1 VNYTTQV
8 AKTEGARTMDGL
20 VHDQIRDL
28 DALVVGAG
36 FGGIYMLHKLRNEL
50 GLDAVAID
58 KAGGV
63 GGTWYW
69 NKYPGALSDSEAF
82 VYQYSF
88 DRDLYEPWKT
98 KFVQGPDVLAYLNKV
113 VDRYDLRE
121 HIHLETGMTSADFDE
136 VFGIWTVRTDRGVT
150 YRARFLVTALGL
162 LSATN
167 TPDLHGIEHFEGRI
181 VHTGAWPEELDL
193 NGKRVGV
200 IGNGSTGNQVISAVA
215 AIAKHLT
222 SFQRTPQYSVPAGN
236 RKLSPEQ
243 IQAYRDNFDATWEQ
257 VRNSSVA
264 MGFKESTIGTFE
276 VSPEERE
283 RIYQRAWDE
292 GGGFRFMFE
301 TFNDIATDEAANEE
315 AAKFIRRKIADIVKD
330 PETARKLTPHDL
342 YARRPLCDTGY
353 FEAFN
358 RANVTLVS
366 VKENPIVRVTQEG
379 IVTEDGTL
387 HKLDI
392 LVFATGFDAVDGN
405 YVRTDIR
412 GRHGRSIKEHWV
424 EGPTSYAGITTSGF
438 PNMFMILGP
447 NGAFTNLPPTIEAQV
462 EWITD
467 AIRHVAETE
476 TGRIELKPD
485 AESDWTDTCV
495 EVAAATVFGSVDSW
509 IFGANIPGKKRSVL
523 FYLGGLSEY
532 RKILDA
538 EAAAGYSSFITRVP
552 PLPVGAAHAK
562 RPSQLAQTDA
572 KH

>member
-88 DRDLYEPWKT
+88 DRDLYEPWNT

-215 AIAKHLT
+215 PIAKHLT

-236 RKLSPEQ
+236 RKLLPEQ
-243 IQAYRDNFDATWEQ
+243 IQAYRDNFDATWDQ

-315 AAKFIRRKIADIVKD
+315 AAKFIRRKIAEIVKD

-412 GRHGRSIKEHWV
+412 GRHGRSVKEHWV

-538 EAAAGYSSFITRVP
+538 EAAAGYPSFITRVP

>member
-88 DRDLYEPWKT
+88 DRDLYEPWNT

-215 AIAKHLT
+215 PIAKHLT

-236 RKLSPEQ
+236 RKLLPEQ
-243 IQAYRDNFDATWEQ
+243 IQAYRDNFDATWDQ

-315 AAKFIRRKIADIVKD
+315 AAKFIRRKIAEIVKD

-366 VKENPIVRVTQEG
+366 VKENPIIRVTQEG

-412 GRHGRSIKEHWV
+412 GRNGRSIKEHWV

-538 EAAAGYSSFITRVP
+538 EAAAGYPSFITRVP

>member
-1 VNYTTQV
+1 
-8 AKTEGARTMDGL
+8 MDGL

-88 DRDLYEPWKT
+88 DRDLYEPWNT

-215 AIAKHLT
+215 PIAKHLT

-243 IQAYRDNFDATWEQ
+243 IQAYRDNFDATWDQ

-301 TFNDIATDEAANEE
+301 TFNDIATDEEANEE

-538 EAAAGYSSFITRVP
+538 EAAAGYPSFITRVP

>member
-88 DRDLYEPWKT
+88 DRDLYEPWNT

-215 AIAKHLT
+215 PIAKHLT

-243 IQAYRDNFDATWEQ
+243 IQAYRDNFDATWDQ

-315 AAKFIRRKIADIVKD
+315 AAKFIRRKIAEIVKD

-509 IFGANIPGKKRSVL
+509 IFGANIPGKKRTVL

-538 EAAAGYSSFITRVP
+538 EAAAGYPSFITRVP